1 MDLNRASTFIR
12 VVEAG
17 GFTRA
22 AEALG
27 LPPSSVSRSVSKLE
41 ADLGITLLERT
52 TRKVALT
59 DAGRAYFERARDA
72 LAGLEQANELALDA
86 AREAYGT
93 VRLAVPPEVAP
104 MFGPFLA
111 PLLVEHP
118 RIHVEITFT
127 ASGAELVGELVDLAV
142 TAGRLPD
149 SSLIVRKLG
158 AAVHR
163 LYASPSY
170 LATHRA
176 PRAVARLADHDTL
189 VPRAIAGE
197 ARWELTGPRG
207 VERVDIGARI
217 VGDHGGFLVEAAAA
231 GLGIALLPAFIGE
244 RLVAEGRLVSV
255 LPKYFAERPMQLL
268 APSGRHVSRRVAIV
282 RDFLAAHLGHTCGGH
297 KSTSCD
303 RASRSTEIDLN
314 RRTRSAETARRVA

>member
-12 VVEAG
+12 VVETG

-41 ADLGITLLERT
+41 AELGITLLERT

-59 DAGRAYFERARDA
+59 DAGRAYFERAREA
-72 LAGLEQANELALDA
+72 LAGLEQAGELALDA

-93 VRLAVPPEVAP
+93 VRLAIPPDVAP
-104 MFGPFLA
+104 TLGPFLA

-127 ASGAELVGELVDLAV
+127 TQGAELVGELVDLAV
-142 TAGRLPD
+142 TTGRLPD

-158 AAVHR
+158 SAVHR
-163 LYASPSY
+163 LYAAPSY

-176 PRAVARLADHDTL
+176 PRTIAQLAHHEAL

-197 ARWELTGPRG
+197 TRWELTGPRG
-207 VERVDIGARI
+207 VERVDIRPRI
-217 VGDHGGFLVEAAAA
+217 VGDHVGFIIEAAAS
-231 GLGIALLPAFIGE
+231 GLGIALLPASIAE
-244 RLVAEGRLVSV
+244 RLVADGRLASV
-255 LPKYFAERPMQLL
+255 LPKYFAESPMQLL
-268 APSGRHVSRRVAIV
+268 APSGRHVPRRVAIV
-282 RDFLAAHLGHTCGGH
+282 RDFLAAHLGQTCGGH
-297 KSTSCD
+297 KSS
-303 RASRSTEIDLN
+303 
-314 RRTRSAETARRVA
+314 